1 MADGRVALVT
11 GAGSG
16 LGKAFCELWLDR
28 HGPVVGVDLRQ
39 ERLAWLTERGGV
51 AVPGDVTE
59 MDVNETAVRVARERF
74 GRLDAAVF
82 SAGVTAWGDIEALD
96 LATYDRVMA
105 VNVRA
110 VALGLR
116 ATAPAFRAGGGG
128 AVVVLSSTSGLGG
141 EAEHWGYCTS
151 KAAVANLARSAAI
164 DLARYGIRVNT
175 VCPGPTHTDL
185 TRPIRESDPDKY
197 ELLRRALPMQRWG
210 EQEEVAEV
218 IAFLAGPAAS
228 FVTGATVPADGGVSA
243 RTGQLPPP
251 LFGPQSQ

>member
-1 MADGRVALVT
+1 MPDGRVALVT

-16 LGKAFCELWLDR
+16 LGKAFCALWLDR
-28 HGPVVGVDLRQ
+28 HGPVVGVDLRPD
-39 ERLAWLTERGGV
+39 RLSWLEERGGV
-51 AVPGDVTE
+51 AVAGDVTE
-59 MDVNETAVRVARERF
+59 VDTNDAAVHVAEDRF

-82 SAGVTAWGDIEALD
+82 SAGITAWGDIEALD
-96 LATYDRVMA
+96 LAEYDRVMA

-116 ATAPAFRAGGGG
+116 ATAPAFRRHGGG

-141 EAEHWGYCTS
+141 EADHWGYCTS
-151 KAAVANLARSAAI
+151 KAAVGNLARSAAI
-164 DLARYGIRVNT
+164 DLARHGIRVNT

-210 EQEEVAEV
+210 EQQEVAEV
-218 IAFLAGPAAS
+218 IAFLASPAAS
-228 FVTGATVPADGGVSA
+228 FVTGATVPVDGGVSA

-251 LFGPQSQ
+251 RFEPTFH